1 MEMMDSAAATR
12 LARQQDL
19 RNYVDNVKKARAVS
33 APARRVRGFGDVA
46 HNSGVDW
53 VSVCARTLSEMIR
66 VFDVNLCVCVCVT
79 IVVPA
84 ENKEGEGHQHRAFSQ
99 AVPERVGRTDLAL
112 VDRDNE

>member
-1 MEMMDSAAATR
+1 MEVMDSAAATR

-53 VSVCARTLSEMIR
+53 VSVCANIVLY
-66 VFDVNLCVCVCVT
+66 DPCV
-79 IVVPA
+79 
-84 ENKEGEGHQHRAFSQ
+84 
-99 AVPERVGRTDLAL
+99 
-112 VDRDNE
+112 

>member
-66 VFDVNLCVCVCVT
+66 VFDVNLCVCVCV
-79 IVVPA
+79 
-84 ENKEGEGHQHRAFSQ
+84 
-99 AVPERVGRTDLAL
+99 
-112 VDRDNE
+112 